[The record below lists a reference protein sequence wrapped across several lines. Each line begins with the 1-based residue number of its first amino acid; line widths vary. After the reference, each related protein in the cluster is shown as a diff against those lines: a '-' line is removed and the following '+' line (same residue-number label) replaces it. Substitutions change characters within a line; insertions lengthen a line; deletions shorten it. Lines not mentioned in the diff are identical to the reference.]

1 MLLVGSDPEAYDRF
15 YNVIANPIL
24 WFIQH
29 YLWDLSNA
37 PDIRQ
42 EELDAWDYGYQAVN
56 RDIADG
62 GAAARSRASER
73 PLVMLHDYHLYT
85 APGMIRAE
93 RPDAFLHHFVHI
105 PWSQPDSWRIL
116 PGRIREA
123 IFEGMLANDIIGFHT
138 HAYCINFLRCCDEL
152 LEASTSTTS
161 AARSATPAARPW
173 PAPTRSRSTP
183 SGCSGRPSRRRW
195 PRPSARCWSA
205 AAST

>member
-1 MLLVGSDPEAYDRF
+1 M
-15 YNVIANPIL
+15 IANPIL

-42 EELDAWDYGYQAVN
+42 EELDAWDFGYQAVN
-56 RDIADG
+56 RDIANAVLG
-62 GAAARSRASER
+62 QIEGRER

-85 APGMIRAE
+85 APGMIREA

-123 IFEGMLANDIIGFHT
+123 LFRGMLANDIIGFHT
-138 HAYCINFLRCCDEL
+138 GHYCINFLRCCDEL
-152 LEASTSTTS
+152 LERRVRRRLRT
-161 AARSATPAARPW
+161 RPG
-173 PAPTRSRSTP
+173 PPRGRADAGPVPTRSRSMP
-183 SGCSGRPSRRRW
+183 SGCAGRRSRPRW
-195 PRPSARCWSA
+195 PPPSARCWSD